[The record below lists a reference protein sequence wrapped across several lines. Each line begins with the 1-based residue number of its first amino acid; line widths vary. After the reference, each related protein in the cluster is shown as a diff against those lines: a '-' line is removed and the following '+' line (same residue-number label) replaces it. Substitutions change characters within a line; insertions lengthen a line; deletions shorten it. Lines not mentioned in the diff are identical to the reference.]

1 MSVSTHTY
9 TAWVL
14 GTPDRLLGLRGGEI
28 TLDDSRTPHVAA
40 SIIVSIPDAT
50 ILGLLDPRDRKRV
63 RLDVVATYASFGS
76 TTSRSFDLA
85 VRGRP
90 VKHAGAFMTLK
101 LTSDEALLTDYAPLA
116 IDTGAYALQESIR
129 AVVNYVLGKALPGTS
144 LAAGGTDAPI
154 RALVSS
160 VNLLGNTRAK
170 SDLAG
175 WSAPAGVSLARN
187 TSGGPTGAP
196 TFVTGQRSTSG
207 TILVQY
213 AQDVPLTAGKRY
225 RLSAAQNVAAGTAT
239 AIDAVLTDS
248 AGNVL
253 ADLPETSVVAG
264 AGWFRRTIE
273 FVAPAGV
280 KQVAVRSFTTVSV
293 AAGASLN
300 TTALRLSEV
309 TDDPTDTGYFDG
321 DFTSTSDY
329 AYAYSGATSTRTALV
344 DRASDLLTWRAGAS
358 ALDFILP
365 IVQALG
371 LRLVC
376 DEARVWTLRNADYDA
391 GGSVSIR
398 YGINMVDGEDVID
411 LDQSEYCDAA
421 VVVWRWRDLAGV
433 QQERIDAY
441 QLVSTPKKVMRV
453 ERNSPYP
460 GPGTA
465 RYIVQRAQGRGRQV
479 TATAVSDWRTKA
491 EQASEYTLPGAPTQL
506 GMTSRVVFD
515 LDRDEMTITSRT
527 VDAPPSAWLLVPS
540 GERWIDSPVGAS
552 WIGEVV

>member
-1 MSVSTHTY
+1 MC
-9 TAWVL
+9 
-14 GTPDRLLGLRGGEI
+14 PCRR
-28 TLDDSRTPHVAA
+28 
-40 SIIVSIPDAT
+40 
-50 ILGLLDPRDRKRV
+50 
-63 RLDVVATYASFGS
+63 
-76 TTSRSFDLA
+76 
-85 VRGRP
+85 
-90 VKHAGAFMTLK
+90 
-101 LTSDEALLTDYAPLA
+101 
-116 IDTGAYALQESIR
+116 
-129 AVVNYVLGKALPGTS
+129 
-144 LAAGGTDAPI
+144 
-154 RALVSS
+154 
-160 VNLLGNTRAK
+160 
-170 SDLAG
+170 
-175 WSAPAGVSLARN
+175 
-187 TSGGPTGAP
+187 
-196 TFVTGQRSTSG
+196 
-207 TILVQY
+207 
-213 AQDVPLTAGKRY
+213 GKRY
-225 RLSAAQNVAAGTAT
+225 RVGVWQNAAAGVMIAFDGLVQDAAGTTLLDLIETPVAAT
-239 AIDAVLTDS
+239 
-248 AGNVL
+248 
-253 ADLPETSVVAG
+253 G
-264 AGWFRRTIE
+264 AWVRAFTT
-273 FVAPAGV
+273 FTAPAGATKMV
-280 KQVAVRSFTTVSV
+280 LRSFTTGSV
-293 AAGASLN
+293 PAGTSLN
-300 TTALRLSEV
+300 TTGWRVSEV
-309 TDDPTDTGYFDG
+309 NDDPTDNLYFDG
-321 DFTSTSDY
+321 DTTSTSEY

-344 DRASDLLTWRAGAS
+344 DRASDLLTWRAGVS

-421 VVVWRWRDLAGV
+421 VVTWRWRDLAGI

-441 QLVSTPKKVMRV
+441 QLVTTPKKVMSV

-460 GPGTA
+460 GPGLA

-479 TATAVSDWRTKA
+479 TATAVADWRTKA